1 MFALLESG
9 IWIQAASFFE
19 FSRPQEVGRPMA
31 PPNNWQLERYRALLS
46 LRARQLHLDPRLKR
60 RFDSSDLVQE
70 TLLKAHKNLHQ
81 FRGST
86 EAELVKWLQ
95 EILANALADQIRKA
109 KTGKRNV
116 SLEKSLETIVA
127 ESSSRLEA
135 YLAADQS
142 SPSQQVQRK
151 ELLLRAAEALE
162 SLPEDQRDVVM
173 LRDLMNQPVAQIAQ
187 QLGRTEKSVAGLLL
201 RGRHKLR
208 ELLEAYQ

>member
-1 MFALLESG
+1 
-9 IWIQAASFFE
+9 
-19 FSRPQEVGRPMA
+19 
-31 PPNNWQLERYRALLS
+31 
-46 LRARQLHLDPRLKR
+46 LRR

-95 EILANALADQIRKA
+95 EILAHALADQVRIV
-109 KTGKRNV
+109 KTGKRNWNM
-116 SLEKSLETIVA
+116 EKSLETIVA
-127 ESSSRLEA
+127 ESSGRLGA
-135 YLAADQS
+135 FLAADQS

-151 ELLLRAAEALE
+151 ELLLHAAEALE

-173 LRDLMNQPVAQIAQ
+173 LRDLMNLPVAQIAQ

-201 RGRHKLR
+201 RGRLKLR
-208 ELLEAYQ
+208 ELLKAYQ

>member
-1 MFALLESG
+1 MVPANG
-9 IWIQAASFFE
+9 
-19 FSRPQEVGRPMA
+19 
-31 PPNNWQLERYRALLS
+31 WQLERYQALLR
-46 LRARQLHLDPRLKR
+46 LRARQLHFDPRLKR

-81 FRGST
+81 FRGQT

-95 EILANALADQIRKA
+95 EILAHVLADQVRKA
-109 KTGKRNV
+109 KTGKRNLN
-116 SLEKSLETIVA
+116 LEKSLETIVA
-127 ESSSRLEA
+127 ESSGRLEA

-162 SLPEDQRDVVM
+162 SLPQEQRDVVM
-173 LRDLMNQPVAQIAQ
+173 LRDLMNQPVAQIAH

-201 RGRHKLR
+201 RGRLKLR
-208 ELLEAYQ
+208 ELLEPYQ

>member
-1 MFALLESG
+1 MVPA
-9 IWIQAASFFE
+9 
-19 FSRPQEVGRPMA
+19 
-31 PPNNWQLERYRALLS
+31 NDWQLERYQALLR

-81 FRGST
+81 FRGQT

-95 EILANALADQIRKA
+95 EILAHVLADQVRRA
-109 KTGKRNV
+109 RTGKRDLN
-116 SLEKSLETIVA
+116 LERSLETIMA
-127 ESSSRLEA
+127 ESSGRLEA

-162 SLPEDQRDVVM
+162 SLPADQRDVVM

>member
-1 MFALLESG
+1 
-9 IWIQAASFFE
+9 
-19 FSRPQEVGRPMA
+19 MA
-31 PPNNWQLERYRALLS
+31 PPNGWQLERYRALLR

-70 TLLKAHKNLHQ
+70 TLLKAHEHLHQ
-81 FRGST
+81 FRGRT

-95 EILANALADQIRKA
+95 EIFANALADQIRKA
-109 KTGKRNV
+109 KTGKRNLN
-116 SLEKSLETIVA
+116 LEKSLETIVA
-127 ESSSRLEA
+127 ESSGRLEA

-162 SLPEDQRDVVM
+162 RLPEDQRDVVM

>member
-1 MFALLESG
+1 VVPA
-9 IWIQAASFFE
+9 
-19 FSRPQEVGRPMA
+19 
-31 PPNNWQLERYRALLS
+31 NDWQLERYRSLLR

-81 FRGST
+81 FRGQT

-95 EILANALADQIRKA
+95 EILANALADQVRKA
-109 KTGKRNV
+109 RTGKRNLN
-116 SLEKSLETIVA
+116 LERSLETIVA
-127 ESSSRLEA
+127 ESSGRLEA
-135 YLAADQS
+135 YLAAEQS

-151 ELLLRAAEALE
+151 ELLLRTAEALE
-162 SLPEDQRDVVM
+162 NLPADQRDVVM

-201 RGRHKLR
+201 RGRLKLR

>member
-1 MFALLESG
+1 
-9 IWIQAASFFE
+9 
-19 FSRPQEVGRPMA
+19 MA
-31 PPNNWQLERYRALLS
+31 PSNGWQIERYRALLR
-46 LRARQLHLDPRLKR
+46 LRARQLHLDPRLRR

-81 FRGST
+81 FRGKT

-95 EILANALADQIRKA
+95 EILAHALADQIRKA
-109 KTGKRNV
+109 KTGKRDLK
-116 SLEKSLETIVA
+116 LEKSLNTIVD

-135 YLAADQS
+135 YLASDQS
-142 SPSQQVQRK
+142 SPSQLAQRK

-162 SLPEDQRDVVM
+162 RLPQDQRDVVM
-173 LRDLMNQPVAQIAQ
+173 LRDLMDLPVAQIAQ